1 MSCLYSRWNFIEK
14 LFRLDDA
21 RLNHRTHLYVIVLT
35 RHNTQAAHLLGHRI
49 GCWPSRPRQSMQRP
63 RFRGNALSLFCHLD
77 YTRPYRG
84 ILAAGYLCALL
95 NTLRILSLRAL
106 PFPFQLLNNSQ
117 STQTY
122 RTNFISCGCFCCSAI
137 FLLGCG
143 NSNGTEE
150 VEDVAI
156 ICFVG
161 YNTPYSLSV
170 FVHPLFHPT

>member
-1 MSCLYSRWNFIEK
+1 MLAISPATINATSALPW
-14 LFRLDDA
+14 
-21 RLNHRTHLYVIVLT
+21 
-35 RHNTQAAHLLGHRI
+35 
-49 GCWPSRPRQSMQRP
+49 QRP
-63 RFRGNALSLFCHLD
+63 FTVLSFGL
-77 YTRPYRG
+77 YMPYRG
-84 ILAAGYLCALL
+84 LLAAGYLCALL
-95 NTLRILSLRAL
+95 NTLRILSLRAR

-143 NSNGTEE
+143 NSNGTED

-170 FVHPLFHPT
+170 FVHPLFHPA